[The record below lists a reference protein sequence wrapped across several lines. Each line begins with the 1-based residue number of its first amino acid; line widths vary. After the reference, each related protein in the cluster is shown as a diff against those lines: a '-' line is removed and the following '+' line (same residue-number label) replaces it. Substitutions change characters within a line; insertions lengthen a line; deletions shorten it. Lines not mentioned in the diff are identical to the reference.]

1 MCKGTASQ
9 VEFYYVNCQR
19 IGKRCLEV
27 LPCGL
32 GLYRCLC
39 SLTKTLPC
47 QAFSGVI
54 AALRGRN
61 QRPARLY
68 QPWAQVV
75 PDVASSLRLSK
86 SLCCSY
92 GTLGLP
98 CQVLF
103 CGLPFLSLRSW
114 RGRLAS
120 ALLYLAALVA
130 FSPLP
135 LLLARMF
142 HAYAWPWLGLPL
154 CACKRALN
162 LRS

>member
-1 MCKGTASQ
+1 MSQ
-9 VEFYYVNCQR
+9 VGFYYVNFQR
-19 IGKRCLEV
+19 TGKRCLV
-27 LPCGL
+27 SLPCGL
-32 GLYRCLC
+32 GLCRCLC
-39 SLTKTLPC
+39 SLTELPPC
-47 QAFSGVI
+47 QAFFFC
-54 AALRGRN
+54 L
-61 QRPARLY
+61 
-68 QPWAQVV
+68 
-75 PDVASSLRLSK
+75 ASSLRGVVVTRGLAQLCQPWALVVHAQRGVLSVIVK
-86 SLCCSY
+86 EL
-92 GTLGLP
+92 
-98 CQVLF
+98 VLLLWHTWLALSSPF